1 MKLLL
6 ASACTGL
13 LVIARCL
20 AGAESPSFGRVLIA
34 KLMAVA

>member
-1 MKLLL
+1 MKMTV

-20 AGAESPSFGRVLIA
+20 AGAELPSFGRVLIA
-34 KLMAVA
+34 KLRAVA